1 MYRGIRSM
9 MQLILLL
16 LMLIKQVSSDFTV
29 LLDAGSTGTRVYVYS
44 YDKEQPFHSINEIAR
59 KRSTFPLS
67 SFVNNTIGLSEQIT
81 SLIQFA
87 KTKVPFQ
94 EWSNTNISLK
104 ATAGLRSLSDE
115 SQIWLISQTAS
126 ILANSDFLFYP
137 SDTKVISGEEEALY
151 DFLAITILLQKS
163 NNDNIKICGNC
174 TIGAADLGGS
184 SQQIAFAFHPKRENS
199 IIDDH
204 IDTNTVCSP
213 DWLLGSNEI
222 LAKSLKRRGLIAAM
236 DDVVSRFYENS
247 CINSNNSSNTDSTS
261 NSCNNIYEM
270 YHPCLPPGSTDYY
283 ENSNVEPLNGLG
295 DFDKCLELVRKTLL
309 ADTYFNPKCLHNHAN
324 HPYMIIGMDNYPKV
338 LEILKLTDNGV
349 LSPQEIAMA
358 GRMACKRTWTDLLSD
373 FPGFK
378 PYRAQRACFG
388 ATYVYLMLT
397 DVYGLNP
404 NDKAFMA
411 IENLGNMEL
420 SWTLGAA
427 IIGTSANL
435 VPTYLGEV

>member
-1 MYRGIRSM
+1 MANMKAII
-9 MQLILLL
+9 ILL
-16 LMLIKQVSSDFTV
+16 MMIRQVCSDFTV

-44 YDKEQPFHSINEIAR
+44 YDKEQPFQSINEIAR
-59 KRSTFPLS
+59 KRSMFPLS
-67 SFVNNTIGLSEQIT
+67 SFVNNATGLSEQIT

-87 KTKVPFQ
+87 KTKVPFE

-151 DFLAITILLQKS
+151 DFLAIKILLQKN
-163 NNDNIKICGNC
+163 NNDNIKICDNC

-184 SQQIAFAFHPKRENS
+184 SQQIAFAFHHKRENS

-204 IDTNTVCSP
+204 IDTIPVCSP

-236 DDVVSRFYENS
+236 DDVVSKFYDNL
-247 CINSNNSSNTDSTS
+247 CNNSNNTDSK
-261 NSCNNIYEM
+261 SCNNNDDVM
-270 YHPCLPPGSTDYY
+270 YHPCLSPGSTDYY
-283 ENSNVEPLNGLG
+283 EDSNIEPLNGLG
-295 DFDKCLELVRKTLL
+295 DFDQCLEFVRNTLL
-309 ADTYFNPKCLHNHAN
+309 EDTYFTPKCLHNHAN

-338 LEILKLTDNGV
+338 LEILKLSDNGV
-349 LSPQEIAMA
+349 LSPLEIATA
-358 GRMACKRTWTDLLSD
+358 GRNACKRTWTDLLSD
-373 FPGFK
+373 FPGYK

-404 NDKAFMA
+404 NDKAFIA

-427 IIGTSANL
+427 IVGTSANL
-435 VPTYLGEV
+435 VPTYLGEM